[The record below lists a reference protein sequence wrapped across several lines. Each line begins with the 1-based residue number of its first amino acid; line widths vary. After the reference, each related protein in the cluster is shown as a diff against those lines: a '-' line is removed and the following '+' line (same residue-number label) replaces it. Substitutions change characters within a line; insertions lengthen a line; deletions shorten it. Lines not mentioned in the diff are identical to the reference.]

1 MRALTGV
8 LAGEAAVASTPDTG
22 ARLMVW
28 VKAEDL
34 ADRHESGAR
43 IAVWPDAS
51 GNGHDLKATGD
62 NRPALKLLT
71 DIDEQED
78 RWAVGFSGTG
88 SFFSMP
94 LAGEWRGVTIFA
106 AGKSLAKPGLF
117 ETAPARDGC
126 LRHYGFVQSCGN
138 KAAFNNPFSVIRE
151 STGMAVV
158 CIAAGVDEDGVFTLA
173 TPVLFLFAVAIGVC
187 LLNDRRR
194 AKRAPAYLETGDG
207 EASAL

>member
-1 MRALTGV
+1 MTIRPLAVVVMTMCALTGV
-8 LAGEAAVASTPDTG
+8 LAGEAAAASAPDTG

-71 DIDEQED
+71 DIDDQED

-94 LAGEWRGVTIFA
+94 LAGE
-106 AGKSLAKPGLF
+106 
-117 ETAPARDGC
+117 
-126 LRHYGFVQSCGN
+126 
-138 KAAFNNPFSVIRE
+138 
-151 STGMAVV
+151 
-158 CIAAGVDEDGVFTLA
+158 
-173 TPVLFLFAVAIGVC
+173 
-187 LLNDRRR
+187 
-194 AKRAPAYLETGDG
+194 
-207 EASAL
+207 